1 MKYTMRLCA
10 SIACASLSML
20 SFAPAMAQDDTIVQG
35 ERLTDYGVAYVAYRD
50 LNLSKVEG
58 EKTLR
63 LRVHRAATKLCVPV
77 GITDLTSRVNGWK
90 CRDESI
96 ERAEP
101 QIASVLERYQNQ
113 RVAALG
119 QPVRIKIRASK

>member
-1 MKYTMRLCA
+1 MKYSMRLCA
-10 SIACASLSML
+10 SIACASLSLL
-20 SFAPAMAQDDTIVQG
+20 SFGPAMAEDDTIVQG

-50 LNLSKVEG
+50 LNLSKADG

-77 GITDLTSRVNGWK
+77 GVTDLVSRVKGWK

-96 ERAEP
+96 QRAEP
-101 QIASVLERYQNQ
+101 QVASVLERYQNQ

-119 QPVRIKIRASK
+119 QAVRIKIRASK